1 MGTVPHDLSAVFLMR
16 ARPLALVACLA
27 IAVGALAYLRDP
39 PWIGS
44 ITSGF
49 RSWEEDPPGT
59 RWRWTAGRASFFVP
73 SDATSLTLPVRAL
86 FPVPNGEPVVV
97 HVSVD
102 DRFLT
107 DVVLTDGEAW
117 ARPLIPLPRR
127 PNGRR
132 YRRVDLH
139 VSRTIGP
146 FILGVQTGEATLER
160 AGSAR

>member
-1 MGTVPHDLSAVFLMR
+1 MR
-16 ARPLALVACLA
+16 ARLLTPAMCLV
-27 IAVGALAYLRDP
+27 IAVAALAYLRDP
-39 PWIGS
+39 PWVGGMS
-44 ITSGF
+44 SGF
-49 RSWEEDPPGT
+49 RDWEEDPPGQ

-86 FPVPNGEPVVV
+86 FPVPNGAPVIVRM
-97 HVSVD
+97 SVD

-107 DVVLTDGEAW
+107 DLVLTDGDAW
-117 ARPLIPLPRR
+117 VRPLIPLPRR

-146 FILGVQTGEATLER
+146 FILGVQTGEPVLER
-160 AGSAR
+160 AVSVR